1 MNKKPDRAWRFVHPD
16 LSSGKEQPGMV
27 VGPRGKIEMVSEN
40 EAVRQSILLLLSTIP
55 GERLMHPEYGSN
67 LYRLIFSSNDDT
79 TAGLAIHYVE
89 QAIRRYEPRVEVLR
103 VDANRDPE
111 HPEGLMIQLN
121 YRVRATQNAQS
132 LVFSMNLAEGEVV

>member
-1 MNKKPDRAWRFVHPD
+1 MNKIPDRAWRFVHPD
-16 LSSGKEQPGMV
+16 LNSGKENPGLV

-55 GERLMHPEYGSN
+55 GERLLDPEYGSH

-89 QAIRRYEPRVEVLR
+89 QAVRRYEPRAEVMR
-103 VDANRDPE
+103 VDANRDPD
-111 HPEGLMIQLN
+111 HPEGLILSLN
-121 YRVRATQNAQS
+121 YRVRSTQNAQT
-132 LVFSMNLAEGEVV
+132 LVFSINLAEGEVI